1 MVVLSGNGV
10 ASFVLFCSKASRLL
24 RLVDGEEDAD
34 DVNVKKIAKHIIHE
48 SKERTPKTDSY
59 STQLTSSSIFTSLSY
74 Y

>member
-48 SKERTPKTDSY
+48 SKERTPKTD
-59 STQLTSSSIFTSLSY
+59 
-74 Y
+74 